1 MKRGMA
7 GRTRKGAPPLPRQRI
22 ALRVVQLTLLAVAAF
37 LSRLSLVAYRDPN
50 ATTGE
55 LVGPGVIAGVLV
67 AGAVWMGLRA
77 VRGPQPPDLDR

>member
-22 ALRVVQLTLLAVAAF
+22 ALRVVQLTLLAVASF
-37 LSRLSLVAYRDPN
+37 LSRLSLMAYRDPN

-55 LVGPGVIAGVLV
+55 FIGPAAIAAVLV
-67 AGAVWMGLRA
+67 VGVAWMGLRA